1 MATYSSILAWTIQWT
16 EEPGAGYSPWGRK
29 ESDTTDFDF
38 FLFPDIISVEVVIRN
53 LNLETRSRW
62 EREPGDLYVK
72 LTLEA
77 LELGEGGEQ
86 EEINLQL
93 KARPPR
99 GA

>member
-1 MATYSSILAWTIQWT
+1 MATHSCILARRIPWT
-16 EEPGAGYSPWGRK
+16 EEPGGLHPWGRK

-77 LELGEGGEQ
+77 LELGEGGKQ

>member
-1 MATYSSILAWTIQWT
+1 MATHSCILARRIPWT
-16 EEPGAGYSPWGRK
+16 EEPGGLHPWGHK
-29 ESDTTDFDF
+29 ESGTTDFDF

>member
-1 MATYSSILAWTIQWT
+1 MLGESHGQRSL
-16 EEPGAGYSPWGRK
+16 EDYSPWGRK

-62 EREPGDLYVK
+62 EREPGELYVK